1 MPEGQMTQSDY
12 LQIDACP
19 ARIDALETSKADQTA
34 LAAETAAREA
44 ADAVH
49 DALLADLIDSGA
61 KNLLNVFDASSGQTA
76 TIAGVTWTVNA
87 DGTVTANG
95 TATANSFFY
104 ILPNNTNVVLSQG
117 ATVMTGCPSG
127 GSETTYEMQTVEVGG
142 AIHHDYGAGVE
153 QRGGYVYRYIALTV
167 RNGYT
172 ADNLVFEAM
181 VSLKGAYALSPKF
194 VPYTPTLSELYAMI
208 RNGSAVSANSLR
220 QTAQL
225 TATPNDN
232 DTETEGETK

>member
-1 MPEGQMTQSDY
+1 MPEGQMSQSTY

-19 ARIDALETSKADQTA
+19 ARIDALEDGKADQTA

-44 ADAVH
+44 ADATH

-117 ATVMTGCPSG
+117 ATVMTGCPAG
-127 GSETTYEMQTVEVGG
+127 GGETTYEMQTVTVGG
-142 AIHHDYGAGVE
+142 AIRHDYGSGAE
-153 QRGGYVYRYIALTV
+153 QVGGYSYRYVALTV

-172 ADNLVFEAM
+172 ADNLVFKPM
-181 VSLKGAYALSPKF
+181 VCLKAAHDLTPKF

-208 RNGSAVSANSLR
+208 RNGSAASVSSLQ

-225 TATPNDN
+225 TQN
-232 DTETEGETK
+232 ETEEETR